1 MPPQYILRKS
11 GVQNKKDINHYTNL
25 YEQDG
30 KLSIN
35 SAMQKLANR
44 NSMQSKSQNKKP
56 YNDIKNN
63 INILSHTPGSKT
75 NNYINLTNNNMNNI
89 MSNINMSN
97 ISNISN
103 NNMNNNINLLQNK
116 NSNQIE
122 TKNDK
127 IFMKTFQQKKI
138 TQNSSINNYQN
149 GYRNRKIYT
158 YQGNN
163 DRANLNF
170 VNNNNYF
177 SSNSPIG
184 IDSF

>member
-1 MPPQYILRKS
+1 M
-11 GVQNKKDINHYTNL
+11 
-25 YEQDG
+25 
-30 KLSIN
+30 
-35 SAMQKLANR
+35 
-44 NSMQSKSQNKKP
+44 
-56 YNDIKNN
+56 KNN
-63 INILSHTPGSKT
+63 INALIHTPGNKA
-75 NNYINLTNNNMNNI
+75 NNYINLNNNNMNINMNNI
-89 MSNINMSN
+89 INNMNNNMSNIN
-97 ISNISN
+97 N
-103 NNMNNNINLLQNK
+103 NNNTNNNINLLQNK